1 MIRVQRTLAA
11 VLLGASVV
19 FLWGCAGMEYV
30 PGGRF
35 FFYHKELPESQRAID
50 AARKAGK
57 DKECPAD
64 FQAAEKMKN
73 DAYAL
78 YYACHTKEAIA
89 KAKEAMA
96 LAASLCPRPVETPK
110 PAPAPPAARPR
121 ILSFSAS
128 PSSVRA
134 GDCSTLN
141 WSTTGATGA
150 SIDAGIGSVETSGS
164 RRVCPDGTTH
174 YTLTASAAGESDSE
188 SATID
193 VTAAPAPAPI
203 DRMSVHVNF
212 DTDKSE
218 IRKADHDELEKALHF
233 VEKYPGCK
241 ISVEGHT
248 DSTGSEAYNQALS
261 ERRAAAVKKFL
272 IDHGVTSAD
281 RIESVGYG
289 ETRPIAD
296 NTTAKGRSE
305 NRRVEIVIV
314 SR

>member
-1 MIRVQRTLAA
+1 MIRGQRTLAA

-35 FFYHKELPESQRAID
+35 FFYHKELPEAQRAID

-96 LAASLCPRPVETPK
+96 LAASLCPRVAEAPK
-110 PAPAPPAARPR
+110 PAPTPQPAARPT
-121 ILSFSAS
+121 ISFSSS
-128 PSSVRA
+128 PGSIHA
-134 GDCSTLN
+134 GDCATLT
-141 WSTTGATGA
+141 WSTTGASSS
-150 SIDAGIGSVETSGS
+150 SIDPGIGSVDTSGS
-164 RRVCPDGTTH
+164 RRVCPDGTTR
-174 YTLTASAAGESDSE
+174 YTLTASGAGGSE
-188 SATID
+188 SASTSVE
-193 VTAAPAPAPI
+193 VTPAPAPI
-203 DRMSVHVNF
+203 DHLTVHVRF
-212 DTDKSE
+212 DTGKAE
-218 IRKADHDELEKALHF
+218 IRKADHDELQKALHF
-233 VEKYPGCK
+233 VERYPGCK

-248 DSTGSEAYNQALS
+248 DSTGSAPHNQALS
-261 ERRAAAVKKFL
+261 EKRAAAVKKYL
-272 IDHGVTSAD
+272 VDHGAAAAD
-281 RIESVGYG
+281 KIQSVGYG
-289 ETRPIAD
+289 QTRPIGD
-296 NTTAKGRSE
+296 NKTAKGRSE
-305 NRRVEIVIV
+305 NRRVEIIIV